1 MFGRVAAWAVR
12 RAQAVLFGALVLAIA
27 AGIAAA
33 SLPSDAGTDTLVDE
47 DSATARATDRYHRLF
62 GDDAVVVLVKG
73 DLRNLLLTA
82 NLERLLRLEGC
93 LSGRVPEGGR
103 PLPGACAEL
112 AELHAVRVVYGP
124 ATVLNQAVLG
134 IQSALGGQLRQVQAE
149 AQRAASQAAS
159 EAAAQGLPEAE
170 QRRAANAA
178 AAAVSR
184 SFTQRLLTLAAQ
196 YGISGLPSLSDP
208 EFVSAVVFD
217 IRRPGFHPKA
227 RFGYVFPSR
236 DAAVIQV
243 RLRPDIS
250 ESERERAI
258 ELIRSAVGETAP
270 RKVCNDSPCFKLN
283 RGSYLVSGV
292 PVVVDGLAGILKDA
306 LLVLFAAALVIM
318 ALALLLVFRS
328 RMRLLPLALALASAA
343 LTFGLVGLLGG
354 ALTMAS
360 IAALPILIGLAVDYS
375 IQLQARFDEALE
387 ADVPPAEAA
396 RLAAVRGGPVVG
408 AACLASAAAFAA
420 LQLSPVPMVR
430 GFGLMLVVGIAIAFV
445 LALSVGSAALSL
457 RRAGTPGAP
466 HGAGPLA
473 RARERAGNLSDRAWS
488 RVRAAGK
495 RALAV
500 SIAQPGRV
508 LAVAL
513 ALGVCGWVADTGT
526 EVESEF
532 TKLVPGDL
540 REVRDLKQLQDA
552 TGVGGELD
560 VVVRAPDMTD
570 PAVVSWMAEFKQR
583 VLEQNGFGG
592 EFPSCAKAELC
603 PGPALSDF
611 FTNPT
616 LNLTQQRVRGLI
628 RLLPSYLSQAVLT
641 RDPRTG
647 EAGHTANMAFGI
659 RTMPLDEQKQ
669 LIDDIR
675 AQIDPPGP
683 GNGPPAGVEVEVAG
697 LPALAAEANADLSG
711 SRYWLTLAGLVAV
724 ALALLAVYRSAAR
737 ALVPLI
743 PIVLATGWS
752 SLVLAASDIPLN
764 PLSATLGALVIA
776 IATEFSVLLSA
787 RYHEERGGGRSV
799 GEALRHAYART
810 GAAVLASGVS
820 AIAGFAA
827 LLATDIQM
835 LRDFGLVT
843 VVDLGVALAGVM
855 LVLPAALVWAEQGF
869 EVRGVPLPRAS
880 GFGGRPSPRP
890 PAADAGASEQHS
902 H

>member
-1 MFGRVAAWAVR
+1 VNPGEIFGRVAAWAVR

-33 SLPSDAGTDTLVDE
+33 SLPTDAGTDTLVDE
-47 DSATARATDRYHRLF
+47 DSATARATDHYHRLF

-73 DLRNLLLTA
+73 DLRRLLLTA
-82 NLERLLRLEGC
+82 NLGRLLRLEGC
-93 LSGRVPEGGR
+93 LSARVPEGGK
-103 PLPGACAEL
+103 PLPGACTEL
-112 AELHAVRVVYGP
+112 AELRPVRVVYGP

-134 IQSALGGQLRQVQAE
+134 IQSALGGQIEQVQVG
-149 AQRAASQAAS
+149 AQRAARRAAR
-159 EAAAQGLPEAE
+159 EAAAQGLSEE
-170 QRRAANAA
+170 QQERAAIAAANA
-178 AAAVSR
+178 VTR
-184 SFTQRLLTLAAQ
+184 QFQQRLLTLAAQ
-196 YGISGLPSLSDP
+196 YGITSLPSIDNP
-208 EFVSAVVFD
+208 QFVEEVVFD

-236 DAAVIQV
+236 DAAIIQV
-243 RLRPDIS
+243 RLKPDIS
-250 ESERERAI
+250 ESERERTI
-258 ELIRSAVGETAP
+258 ELIREAVGETTP
-270 RKVCNDSPCFKLN
+270 RKACNDQPCFQL
-283 RGSYLVSGV
+283 RGGSYVVSGV

-318 ALALLLVFRS
+318 ALALLTVFRS
-328 RMRLLPLALALASAA
+328 RMRLLPLALALASTS

-360 IAALPILIGLAVDYS
+360 VAVLPILIGLAVDYS

-387 ADVPPAEAA
+387 AGASAGEAA

-408 AACLASAAAFAA
+408 AACLASAAAFLA

-445 LALSVGSAALSL
+445 VALTVGSAALSL
-457 RRAGTPGAP
+457 LRAEAP
-466 HGAGPLA
+466 EPAPTGSGRLA
-473 RARERAGNLSDRAWS
+473 RARSRAGAFSDRAWG

-513 ALGVCGWVADTGT
+513 ALGVCGWIADTGT

-532 TKLVPGDL
+532 TELVPGDL
-540 REVRDLKQLQDA
+540 REVRDLEQLQEA

-570 PAVVSWMAEFKQR
+570 PEVIAWMAEFKQR
-583 VLEQNGFGG
+583 VLEQSGFGG
-592 EFPSCAKAELC
+592 EFPSCARAELC

-628 RLLPSYLSQAVLT
+628 GLLPPYLSQSVLT

-647 EAGHTANMAFGI
+647 EIGHTANLAFGI
-659 RTMPLDEQKQ
+659 RTMPLDEQKD
-669 LIDDIR
+669 LIDGIR

-683 GNGPPAGVEVEVAG
+683 DNGPPEGVEVEVAG

-711 SRYWLTLAGLVAV
+711 SRYWLTLAGLLAV
-724 ALALLAVYRSAAR
+724 ALALLGVYRSAAR

-776 IATEFSVLLSA
+776 IATEFSVLLAA

-827 LLATDIQM
+827 LMASDIRM

-855 LVLPAALVWAEQGF
+855 LVLPAALVWAEQRRMVGTT
-869 EVRGVPLPRAS
+869 RPR
-880 GFGGRPSPRP
+880 RIL
-890 PAADAGASEQHS
+890 AADGGSIERRAT
-902 H
+902 